1 MSKPTLQQQLNHI
14 KKEFAKM
21 YNLNRTQY
29 GAVLEQARKDK
40 NLSRKDVHK
49 LTEGRISWS
58 RVRELESGRQRPPT
72 EEEIQIL
79 NEVYGTAIKF
89 IQFEHKTPQQ
99 EFEENMMKI
108 QRPYKIQKAK
118 EYIWIRVQETQSSV
132 VDATIETGKTFKMRI
147 PADEL
152 EQVKKRLG
160 NKFKGIV

>member
-1 MSKPTLQQQLNHI
+1 MSKPTLEQQLNHI
-14 KKEFAKM
+14 KKEFAMM

-72 EEEIQIL
+72 EEELELL
-79 NEVYGTAIKF
+79 NKLYGTAIKF
-89 IQFEHKTPQQ
+89 IQFEHKTAQQ

-108 QRPYKIQKAK
+108 QRPYKIQKVK

-132 VDATIETGKTFKMRI
+132 VDASIETGKTFKMRI

-160 NKFKGIV
+160 NKFKGII